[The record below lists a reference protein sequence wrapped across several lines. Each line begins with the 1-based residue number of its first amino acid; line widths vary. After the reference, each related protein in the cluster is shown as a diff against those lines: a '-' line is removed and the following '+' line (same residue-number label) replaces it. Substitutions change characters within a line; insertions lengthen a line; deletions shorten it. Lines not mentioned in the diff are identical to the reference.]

1 MPERSLFWRYRN
13 QWAVRNGDW
22 KYLKIRNEEYLFN
35 LEDDI
40 SETKNVK
47 NEFPEIFQSLKQDL
61 YKWEIEMN
69 NYQQKT
75 N

>member
-1 MPERSLFWRYRN
+1 M
-13 QWAVRNGDW
+13 RNGDW

>member
-1 MPERSLFWRYRN
+1 MKK
-13 QWAVRNGDW
+13 QI
-22 KYLKIRNEEYLFN
+22 KIRNEEYLFN
-35 LEDDI
+35 LKNDI
-40 SETKNVK
+40 SETTDVK

-61 YKWEIEMN
+61 HNWETEMN